1 MRRNDVALAAILCAF
16 AVTGAAQAQGLA
28 SGELTGSVTAAS
40 QYIFRGVSRSDNDPA
55 LQASVDYAVSGFH
68 AGLWG
73 GTGTFNQG
81 NVELDGSLGYGGLA
95 GGFTYDLNLVYYAFP
110 GDGVDGNHVEA
121 IGTLGRDFGLA
132 LINAGIG
139 YTPSGQKAFQGREVY
154 YLFSDLDIPIPN
166 TRVTAGFHVGYQDFG
181 PYTRTHWTAGLFT
194 RVAGLNLGLQYVDTN
209 RSGKGLGSRALVTI
223 SKSF

>member
-1 MRRNDVALAAILCAF
+1 MNQNRYLPVILLLVCG
-16 AVTGAAQAQGLA
+16 GAGPAQAQGLA
-28 SGELTGSVTAAS
+28 AGEFSGSVTAAS

-55 LQASVDYAVSGFH
+55 VQASLDYAVSGFH

-73 GTGTFNQG
+73 GTGAFNKG
-81 NVELDGSLGYGGLA
+81 DVELDGSLGYGGLVN
-95 GGFTYDLNLVYYAFP
+95 GFTYDLNLVYYAFP

-121 IGTLGRDFGLA
+121 IGTVGRDFGLA
-132 LINAGIG
+132 LVNAGIG

-181 PYTRTHWTAGLFT
+181 PSTRMHWTAGLFT
-194 RVAGLNLGLQYVDTN
+194 AVAGFNLGLQYVDTN
-209 RSGKGLGSRALVTI
+209 RSGKGLGSRALVTL
-223 SKSF
+223 SRSF